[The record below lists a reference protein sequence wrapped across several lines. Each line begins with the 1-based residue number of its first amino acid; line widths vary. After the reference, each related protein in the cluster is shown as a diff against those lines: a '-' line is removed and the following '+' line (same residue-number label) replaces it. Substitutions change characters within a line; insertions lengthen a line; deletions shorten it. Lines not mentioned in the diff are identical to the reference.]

1 MALVEKETPLPFS
14 FLESTKIRVMKIA
27 VNKEVPIPMRSVVA
41 KPLMGPVPKT
51 KRINAVSPVVIFAS
65 KIEDKALLN
74 PSAIAL
80 RTPFPLLS
88 SSRTRSKINTL
99 ASTEI
104 PIVNTIPAIPGKVS
118 TAPRP
123 ARIPNIKRIFNSKAI
138 SANIPELP

>member
-80 RTPFPLLS
+80 RIPFPLLS
-88 SSRTRSKINTL
+88 SH
-99 ASTEI
+99 
-104 PIVNTIPAIPGKVS
+104 VPAQKSIRLHLQKY
-118 TAPRP
+118 R
-123 ARIPNIKRIFNSKAI
+123 
-138 SANIPELP
+138 